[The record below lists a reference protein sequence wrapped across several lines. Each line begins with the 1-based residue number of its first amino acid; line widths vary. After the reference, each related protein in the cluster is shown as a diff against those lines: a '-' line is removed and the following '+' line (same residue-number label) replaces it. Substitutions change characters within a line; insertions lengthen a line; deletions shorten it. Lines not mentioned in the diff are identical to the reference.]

1 MAAGLDC
8 RLTACMLGL
17 YYPKEA
23 PAKDCLMSFSLIKRL
38 LVIALAVLRC
48 IPTLGSVSG
57 DAIFHSQLEGKGSDK
72 VHHHECLGRA
82 VSIPPWIRVPWPSD
96 GRTLSTGTSLHWGEG
111 RERAQHTLMAATA
124 PTAPVGRSCCSQV

>member
-23 PAKDCLMSFSLIKRL
+23 PAKDCLMSFSLIRRL

-48 IPTLGSVSG
+48 IPTLGSTSG
-57 DAIFHSQLEGKGSDK
+57 DGIFHSHSEGKGSDK
-72 VHHHECLGRA
+72 VHHHECLGRE
-82 VSIPPWIRVPWPSD
+82 VFIPALFTWSLNQGFMAIRWQDIINRNVP
-96 GRTLSTGTSLHWGEG
+96 G
-111 RERAQHTLMAATA
+111 
-124 PTAPVGRSCCSQV
+124 VG